1 MKWGE
6 KNEAKPESQEVAFF
20 LKNKMAIHAQQVALY
35 KIERKWCTYTMINIL
50 RILYYDYFPISD
62 L

>member
-1 MKWGE
+1 MKWEE
-6 KNEAKPESQEVAFF
+6 KKEAKPESQEVAFF
-20 LKNKMAIHAQQVALY
+20 FKMAIHAQQVALY